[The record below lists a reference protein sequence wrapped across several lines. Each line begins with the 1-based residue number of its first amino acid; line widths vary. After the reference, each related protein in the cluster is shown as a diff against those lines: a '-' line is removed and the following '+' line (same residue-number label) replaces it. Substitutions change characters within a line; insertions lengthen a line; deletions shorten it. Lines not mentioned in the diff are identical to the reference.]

1 MKVSA
6 IIPAAGQGLRMG
18 GDIPKQFLLLQGK
31 PILPHPLAVFET
43 CVDAV
48 ALVVPEKELAVTRKQ
63 WLGAC
68 GIVRQVIAGGAER
81 QDSVANGLRALDKD
95 TDIVI
100 VHDGVRP
107 FVSPEIIKES
117 IAAARQFGAAVT
129 AIPVRDTV
137 KISTA
142 DGWVKGSVD
151 RENLWRMQ
159 TPQAFQYDLLCEAF
173 EKAVRDNYYG
183 TDEGS
188 LVAYLGKPVKIIAG
202 SEWNIKIT
210 CSDDLAL
217 GGKIAVLLEPG
228 PTVP

>member
-31 PILPHPLAVFET
+31 PILHHTLAVFEP
-43 CVDAV
+43 CVDSV
-48 ALVVPEKELAVTRKQ
+48 TLVVPEKELAAIRKQ
-63 WLGAC
+63 WAS
-68 GIVRQVIAGGAER
+68 GIVQQVIAGGAKR
-81 QDSVANGLRALDKD
+81 QDSVANGLRALDQD

-100 VHDGVRP
+100 VHDWVRP
-107 FVSPEIIKES
+107 FVSPAIIKES
-117 IAAARQFGAAVT
+117 ILAAREFGAVVT
-129 AIPVRDTV
+129 AIPIRDTV
-137 KISTA
+137 KKGTV
-142 DGWVKGSVD
+142 DGWVEGSVD
-151 RENLWRMQ
+151 RKNLWRMQ

-173 EKAVRDNYYG
+173 EKATRDNYYG

-210 CSDDLAL
+210 CSDDLVL
-217 GGKIAVLLEPG
+217 GEKIATLLEPG
-228 PTVP
+228 PTVQ

>member
-18 GDIPKQFLLLQGK
+18 GDTPKQFLLLKGK
-31 PILPHPLAVFET
+31 PILHHTLAVFET
-43 CVDAV
+43 CVDSV
-48 ALVVPEKELAVTRKQ
+48 TLVVPEKELAASRKQ
-63 WLGAC
+63 WAS
-68 GIVRQVIAGGAER
+68 GIVQQVIAGGAER

-100 VHDGVRP
+100 VHDAVRP

-117 IAAARQFGAAVT
+117 IAAAREFGAAVA
-129 AIPVRDTV
+129 AIPMRDTV
-137 KISTA
+137 KKGTA
-142 DGWVKGSVD
+142 DGWVAGAVD

-173 EKAVRDNYYG
+173 ERATKNDYYG

-188 LVAYLGKPVKIIAG
+188 LVENLGKPVKIIAG

-210 CSDDLAL
+210 CPDDLAL
-217 GGKIAVLLEPG
+217 GEKISTLLEAD
-228 PTVP
+228 PTVQ

>member
-31 PILPHPLAVFET
+31 PILHHTLAVFES

-48 ALVVPEKELAVTRKQ
+48 TLVVPEKELAVTRRQ
-63 WLGAC
+63 WTS
-68 GIVRQVIAGGAER
+68 GIVQQVIAGGAER
-81 QDSVANGLRALDKD
+81 QDSVAMGLRALDKD

-107 FVSPEIIKES
+107 FVSAAIIKES
-117 IAAARQFGAAVT
+117 ISAARQFGAAVT
-129 AIPVRDTV
+129 AIPIRDTV
-137 KISTA
+137 KKSTA
-142 DGWVKGSVD
+142 DGWVQGSVD

-173 EKAVRDNYYG
+173 EKATRDNYYG

-188 LVAYLGKPVKIIAG
+188 LMEYLGRPVKIIAG

-210 CSDDLAL
+210 CRDDLAL
-217 GGKIAVLLEPG
+217 GEKIAVLLEPD
-228 PTVP
+228 PTTQ